1 MDNIKD
7 KNSKKL
13 DKILE
18 KLIDIQAQLQY
29 CREWIDKQP
38 ERKQGYFYGGYWDPV
53 KQKK

>member
-18 KLIDIQAQLQY
+18 KLIDIQSQLQY

-38 ERKQGYFYGGYWDPV
+38 ERKQGLFYGGYWDPV